1 MKAVLTT
8 KNFFAKKES
17 KFCTVTTSKLTG
29 NLSLKNVSIEI
40 EIKMILG
47 IEGIEKGLTWV
58 AARRRSELEL
68 TSGRSHLEDTGQ
80 NRSQLRETNVE
91 DIISPSHT
99 HT

>member
-1 MKAVLTT
+1 MK
-8 KNFFAKKES
+8 
-17 KFCTVTTSKLTG
+17 G
-29 NLSLKNVSIEI
+29 
-40 EIKMILG
+40 M
-47 IEGIEKGLTWV
+47 EKGLTWV

-68 TSGRSHLEDTGQ
+68 TSGRSHLEDMGQ